1 MNTLNASLLLLL
13 LSSSLPTLAL
23 VPTIAELAPIALPE
37 RRLQSL
43 PQVQNFV
50 GAVGLRHDLHHC
62 ALDDLSNY
70 QMLKRRE
77 RKKWVS
83 CKGQ

>member
-1 MNTLNASLLLLL
+1 MN
-13 LSSSLPTLAL
+13 SSLAKFIREH
-23 VPTIAELAPIALPE
+23 VNDDE

-83 CKGQ
+83 CKGH